1 MSRDRHLGTATIDIM
16 GTGMAAY
23 RRLLAHPTVRSVLVL
38 GFMIRVPVFASFI
51 VLTLHVVTGLDRSY
65 SAAGLLETVTTVAM
79 AVAAPWRGRALDR
92 IGLRA
97 TVGPMLVVLVVVWSI
112 APFVPYAALLVLA
125 AVGGLANVPHYSVMR
140 QALISAVP
148 DADRKAVLSL
158 DALGTELSFMVGPV
172 LGVVAATRLETSWAL
187 LGTQLVAL
195 AGGVGLWLANPPLV
209 REETAAVA
217 TDGEPATGAG
227 AVAARDR
234 APAGSTSD
242 VPPGPLWRN
251 PTVLAVLFA
260 GTATTIVLTGT
271 DLGVVAALRHM
282 DQPGSI
288 GWVLAIWGAGSALGV
303 LVYGA
308 LHRPVPLN
316 VLLALLAATTI
327 PVALADDRLS
337 LVLLLFV
344 CGLFCAPTITAA
356 SEALSRAVPEGSL
369 GEAMGWQGVAFTI
382 GGATG
387 APLAGLV
394 IDHGGWQGSFVA
406 GGVVA
411 LLAAGAALALEAGRT
426 RARVQVPRRAGA

>member
-1 MSRDRHLGTATIDIM
+1 M
-16 GTGMAAY
+16 GMASY
-23 RRLLAHPTVRSVLVL
+23 RRLLRIRTVRSVLVL

-65 SAAGLLETVTTVAM
+65 SAAGLLETVFTVAM
-79 AVAAPWRGRALDR
+79 AIAAPWRGRALDR

-97 TVGPMLVVLVVVWSI
+97 TIGPMLVVLAVVWSI
-112 APFVPYAALLVLA
+112 APFVPYAALLALA
-125 AVGGLANVPHYSVMR
+125 VVGGLANVPHYSVMR

-148 DADRKAVLSL
+148 EADRKAVLSL

-172 LGVVAATRLETSWAL
+172 LGVFAATELETSWAL
-187 LGTQLVAL
+187 LGTQLIAL

-209 REETAAVA
+209 RAGASASAGGSAATDVASPTAAA
-217 TDGEPATGAG
+217 PAT
-227 AVAARDR
+227 AVV
-234 APAGSTSD
+234 APA
-242 VPPGPLWRN
+242 GPLWRN

-271 DLGVVAALRHM
+271 DLGVVAALRHLG
-282 DQPGSI
+282 QPESI
-288 GWVLAIWGAGSALGV
+288 GWVLTIWGAGSAVGA
-303 LVYGA
+303 LVYGT
-308 LHRPVPLN
+308 LHRHVPLN

-344 CGLFCAPTITAA
+344 CGLFCAPTLTA
-356 SEALSRAVPEGSL
+356 SSDALSRAVPAGSL

-387 APLAGLV
+387 APLAGFL
-394 IDHGGWQGSFVA
+394 IDHQGWQGAFVA

-411 LLAAGAALALEAGRT
+411 LVAAGIALVLEAGR
-426 RARVQVPRRAGA
+426 ARAGVDAAPGEASSRAA

>member
-1 MSRDRHLGTATIDIM
+1 MSRSGHLLTATIDRM
-16 GTGMAAY
+16 STGMAAY
-23 RRLLAHPTVRSVLVL
+23 GRLLALPTVRSVLVL

-148 DADRKAVLSL
+148 ESDRKAVLSL

-172 LGVVAATRLETSWAL
+172 LGVVAATQLETSWAL
-187 LGTQLVAL
+187 LGTQMIAL
-195 AGGVGLWLANPPLV
+195 AGGIGLWLANPPLV
-209 REETAAVA
+209 REGSV
-217 TDGEPATGAG
+217 DGQPSAEEHRSGEG
-227 AVAARDR
+227 AVGDEV
-234 APAGSTSD
+234 STHEVAS
-242 VPPGPLWRN
+242 GPLWRH

-260 GTATTIVLTGT
+260 GTATTIVLTST

-282 DQPGSI
+282 EQPGSI

-344 CGLFCAPTITAA
+344 CGLFCAPTITAS
-356 SEALSRAVPEGSL
+356 SEALSRAVPAGSL
-369 GEAMGWQGVAFTI
+369 GEAMGWQGVAFTV

-406 GGVVA
+406 GGVIA
-411 LLAAGAALALEAGRT
+411 LLAAAAALALEAGRT
-426 RARVQVPRRAGA
+426 RARVQVPSLES

>member
-1 MSRDRHLGTATIDIM
+1 
-16 GTGMAAY
+16 MASY
-23 RRLLAHPTVRSVLVL
+23 RRLLRIRTVRSVLVL

-65 SAAGLLETVTTVAM
+65 SAAGLLETVFTVAM
-79 AVAAPWRGRALDR
+79 AIAAPWRGRALDR

-97 TVGPMLVVLVVVWSI
+97 TIGPMLVVLAVVWSI
-112 APFVPYAALLVLA
+112 APFVPYAALLALA
-125 AVGGLANVPHYSVMR
+125 VVGGLANVPHYSVMR

-148 DADRKAVLSL
+148 EADRKAVLSL

-172 LGVVAATRLETSWAL
+172 LGVFAATQLETSWAL
-187 LGTQLVAL
+187 LGTQLIAL

-209 REETAAVA
+209 RAGASASAAGSAATDVASPTAAA
-217 TDGEPATGAG
+217 PAT
-227 AVAARDR
+227 AVV
-234 APAGSTSD
+234 APA
-242 VPPGPLWRN
+242 GPLWRN

-271 DLGVVAALRHM
+271 DLGVVAALRHLG
-282 DQPGSI
+282 QPESI
-288 GWVLAIWGAGSALGV
+288 GWVLTIWGAGSAVGA
-303 LVYGA
+303 LVYGT
-308 LHRPVPLN
+308 LHRHVPLN

-344 CGLFCAPTITAA
+344 CGLFCAPTLTA
-356 SEALSRAVPEGSL
+356 SSDALSRAVPAGSL

-387 APLAGLV
+387 APLAGFL
-394 IDHGGWQGSFVA
+394 IDHQGWQGAFVA

-411 LLAAGAALALEAGRT
+411 LVAAGIALVLEAGR
-426 RARVQVPRRAGA
+426 ARAGVDAAPGEASSRAA